1 MFTYPGITTTLASAR
16 FFLVGILSWYS
27 NGPTSIVCIPAIVKY
42 RFMAFITHALDDHS
56 PSRFSATLSS
66 PRSSAAT
73 APKTA
78 SRCSSSCRSARSS
91 KAASTLSLIT
101 SASLAGGRARSPL
114 YCPPAHE
121 RERRA
126 ISMTLFALVLVLV
139 AATFHATWNLLAKR
153 VGDGGAVFVWL
164 FGALSMLI
172 YAPLAAVVGLG
183 ERPHLGPAPLV
194 FMFGR
199 GVLQLGYFVLLQ
211 RGYAVGDLSLV
222 YPLARGTGPLLA
234 TAAAIV
240 LFGERPSLLVFIGIG
255 LITAGVFV
263 LTSESGSLST
273 GLGAGVVYGLLTGVF
288 IAAYTI
294 WDKQAVSALLIPPL
308 LQSWATILVTTLL
321 LTPVAMTRRKDARAL
336 WRANKPEVIGVA
348 ILSPLSYI
356 LVLMAL
362 VFTPVSYVAPAREI
376 SILIGAAM
384 GARLLSE
391 GDSTRRLI
399 AAGAMVIGIVALAL
413 G

>member
-1 MFTYPGITTTLASAR
+1 MLTCEGLK
-16 FFLVGILSWYS
+16 GLSVLKCYD
-27 NGPTSIVCIPAIVKY
+27 
-42 RFMAFITHALDDHS
+42 RD
-56 PSRFSATLSS
+56 
-66 PRSSAAT
+66 
-73 APKTA
+73 
-78 SRCSSSCRSARSS
+78 
-91 KAASTLSLIT
+91 
-101 SASLAGGRARSPL
+101 
-114 YCPPAHE
+114 
-121 RERRA
+121 ERR
-126 ISMTLFALVLVLV
+126 IYRMTLFALALVL
-139 AATFHATWNLLAKR
+139 AAAVFHATWNLLAKR

-164 FGALSMLI
+164 FGLCSLVL
-172 YAPLAAVVGLG
+172 YAPLAVVVVLVSA
-183 ERPHLGPAPLV
+183 PHLGPVQFL
-194 FMFGR
+194 FMFGS
-199 GVLQLGYFVLLQ
+199 GVLHLGYFVFLQ
-211 RGYAVGDLSLV
+211 RGYAVGDLSVV

-240 LFGERPSLLVFIGIG
+240 LFGERPSVLVFIGIA

-263 LTSESGSLST
+263 LTSESGSLRS

-308 LQSWATILVTTLL
+308 LQSWATILVMTLL
-321 LTPVAMTRRKDARAL
+321 LTPVAMGRRKEARAI
-336 WRANKPEVIGVA
+336 WRANKPEVLGVA

-399 AAGAMVIGIVALAL
+399 AAGAMVVGIIALAL

>member
-1 MFTYPGITTTLASAR
+1 MLKCYDR
-16 FFLVGILSWYS
+16 EER
-27 NGPTSIVCIPAIVKY
+27 SIY
-42 RFMAFITHALDDHS
+42 L
-56 PSRFSATLSS
+56 
-66 PRSSAAT
+66 
-73 APKTA
+73 
-78 SRCSSSCRSARSS
+78 
-91 KAASTLSLIT
+91 
-101 SASLAGGRARSPL
+101 
-114 YCPPAHE
+114 
-121 RERRA
+121 
-126 ISMTLFALVLVLV
+126 MTFFALVLVL
-139 AATFHATWNLLAKR
+139 AAAVFHATWNLLAKR

-164 FGALSMLI
+164 FGLCSLVI
-172 YAPLAAVVGLG
+172 YVPLAVVVLVSA
-183 ERPHLGPAPLV
+183 PHLGPVQYL
-194 FMFGR
+194 FMFGS
-199 GVLQLGYFVLLQ
+199 GVLHLGYFVLLQ

-240 LFGERPSLLVFIGIG
+240 LFGERPSVLVFIGIG

-308 LQSWATILVTTLL
+308 LQSWATILVMTLL
-321 LTPVAMTRRKDARAL
+321 LTPIAMTRRKEACVL
-336 WRANKPEVIGVA
+336 WRAHKPEVIGVA

-356 LVLMAL
+356 LVLTAL

-399 AAGAMVIGIVALAL
+399 AAGAMVVGIIALAL

>member
-1 MFTYPGITTTLASAR
+1 LLKCGQTP
-16 FFLVGILSWYS
+16 
-27 NGPTSIVCIPAIVKY
+27 
-42 RFMAFITHALDDHS
+42 D
-56 PSRFSATLSS
+56 
-66 PRSSAAT
+66 
-73 APKTA
+73 
-78 SRCSSSCRSARSS
+78 
-91 KAASTLSLIT
+91 
-101 SASLAGGRARSPL
+101 RARADTL
-114 YCPPAHE
+114 KCYD
-121 RERRA
+121 RDERR
-126 ISMTLFALVLVLV
+126 ICPMTFFALALVL
-139 AATFHATWNLLAKR
+139 AAAVFHATWNLLAKR

-164 FGALSMLI
+164 FGLCSLVI
-172 YAPLAAVVGLG
+172 YAPLAVVVVLVSEPRLGAVQFL
-183 ERPHLGPAPLV
+183 
-194 FMFGR
+194 FMFGS
-199 GVLQLGYFVLLQ
+199 GVLHLGYFVLLQ

-240 LFGERPSLLVFIGIG
+240 LFGERPSLLVFIGIA

-321 LTPVAMTRRKDARAL
+321 LTPIAMGRRKEARAL
-336 WRANKPEVIGVA
+336 WRVHKPEVLGVA
-348 ILSPLSYI
+348 VLSPLSYI

-399 AAGAMVIGIVALAL
+399 AAGAMVVGIIALAL

>member
-1 MFTYPGITTTLASAR
+1 MLKCYDR
-16 FFLVGILSWYS
+16 EE
-27 NGPTSIVCIPAIVKY
+27 
-42 RFMAFITHALDDHS
+42 
-56 PSRFSATLSS
+56 
-66 PRSSAAT
+66 
-73 APKTA
+73 
-78 SRCSSSCRSARSS
+78 RCVY
-91 KAASTLSLIT
+91 L
-101 SASLAGGRARSPL
+101 
-114 YCPPAHE
+114 
-121 RERRA
+121 
-126 ISMTLFALVLVLV
+126 MTFFALVLVL
-139 AATFHATWNLLAKR
+139 AAAVFHATWKLLAKR

-164 FGALSMLI
+164 FGLCSLVI
-172 YAPLAAVVGLG
+172 YAPLAVVVVLVSEPQLGAVQF
-183 ERPHLGPAPLV
+183 V
-194 FMFGR
+194 FMFGS
-199 GVLQLGYFVLLQ
+199 GVWHLGYFVLLQ

-263 LTSESGSLST
+263 LTSESGSLRS

-288 IAAYTI
+288 IAAYTV
-294 WDKQAVSALLIPPL
+294 WDKQAVSALMIPPL
-308 LQSWATILVTTLL
+308 LQSWATTIVTTLL
-321 LTPVAMTRRKDARAL
+321 LTPLAMGNRKKISAL
-336 WRANKPEVIGVA
+336 WRDYKPEIFGVA
-348 ILSPLSYI
+348 ILNPLSYI
-356 LVLMAL
+356 LVLTAL

-399 AAGAMVIGIVALAL
+399 AAGAMVVGIIALAL